1 MPPHWRGVEKQID
14 KNPKLAQV
22 WGLRG
27 KIYLAQQ
34 DFTHAEADLL
44 KAIDLDPN
52 LEPAYLL
59 LAQLYVASNRQ
70 EEAIAKLSAFV
81 EKNKTVPALMQ
92 LGYDPGAAEEFCC
105 SSRRLRETTLRR
117 AKFAPGSQ

>member
-1 MPPHWRGVEKQID
+1 M
-14 KNPKLAQV
+14 
-22 WGLRG
+22 
-27 KIYLAQQ
+27 
-34 DFTHAEADLL
+34 

-70 EEAIAKLSAFV
+70 EEAIAKLNAFV

-92 LGYDPGAAEEFCC
+92 LAMINEQQKNFDAARDAYEKAAH
-105 SSRRLRETTLRR
+105 RR
-117 AKFAPGSQ
+117 AKFPLALNNLAVLYSEHLGQLDKAYDLAKRAREAARTSRI